1 MHDIWETNLRC
12 LENRSQI
19 LAKRLSAIRP
29 DSSLELITAE
39 SRDWTAKKY
48 FPNGSHRFIH
58 SRIDPKKEAKLWLQ
72 SQDII
77 MPRLVILGVG
87 LGYQV
92 FELFKKYEAIE
103 NAYLIEADEKI
114 FRLAL
119 TVHDFSSLIQN
130 TCVHFIVGEPFS
142 VVAKKL
148 LTSLIQSFS
157 CHLVSGAVSSCPDRY
172 TPVRKVVERHLY
184 ALRLREKNG
193 ETSTQGQRLAVAQGV
208 EHLLNQMR
216 TT

>member
-1 MHDIWETNLRC
+1 MRC

-29 DSSLELITAE
+29 DPCLELTAAE
-39 SRDWTAKKY
+39 SGDWTAKKH
-48 FPNGSHRFIH
+48 FPNEAHRFIH

-72 SQDII
+72 SQDLI
-77 MPRLVILGVG
+77 MPCLVILGVG

-92 FELFKKYEAIE
+92 FELFKNCRSPEH
-103 NAYLIEADEKI
+103 AYLIEADEGL

-119 TVHDFSSLIQN
+119 TVYDFSSLIQN
-130 TCVHFIVGEPFS
+130 TRVHFIVGEPFS
-142 VVAKKL
+142 VVAKRL

-172 TPVRKVVERHLY
+172 TPVRKLVEKHLY

-193 ETSTQGQRLAVAQGV
+193 ETSTRGQRLAVVQGV

>member
-1 MHDIWETNLRC
+1 MRC
-12 LENRSQI
+12 LESRSQI

-29 DSSLELITAE
+29 DPCLELITAE
-39 SRDWTAKKY
+39 SGDWTAKKH
-48 FPNGSHRFIH
+48 FPNGPHRFLH
-58 SRIDPKKEAKLWLQ
+58 SRIDPKKEAKMWLQ
-72 SQDII
+72 SQDLIL
-77 MPRLVILGVG
+77 PRLFILGVG

-92 FELFKKYEAIE
+92 FELFNNCRSPEH
-103 NAYLIEADEKI
+103 AYLFEADEEI

-130 TCVHFIVGEPFS
+130 TRVHFIVGEPFS

-172 TPVRKVVERHLY
+172 TPVRKLAERHLY

-193 ETSTQGQRLAVAQGV
+193 ETSTWGKRLDVAQGV